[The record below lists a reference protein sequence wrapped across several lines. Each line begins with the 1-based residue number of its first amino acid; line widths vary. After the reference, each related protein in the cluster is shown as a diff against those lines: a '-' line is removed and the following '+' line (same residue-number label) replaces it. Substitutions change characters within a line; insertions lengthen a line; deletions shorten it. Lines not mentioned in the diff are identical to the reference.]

1 MRDIKDI
8 KEIVEQSMELTLNSI
23 KFIELEILFRLAEKI
38 GTLNNADKLY
48 TLLSRGDVIYEKCFN
63 NENYLIANAKIILK
77 TMSHAKV
84 YHDAIKEYEISSNR
98 AYAMYIIDGKTLKRN
113 PNKPLVY
120 ENRIADYD
128 ALLSGLEK
136 RRKSCKEKANS
147 KDTYLVRTSTGNDVR
162 IRYEQLK
169 IKNETFEEKS
179 RKTGT
184 IVATMEEIMKAA
196 DKLDVIEGTNYRR
209 KTLEENIYE
218 VSTGKKIKA
227 KEYKIDGVV
236 NMAGQVAAGKSTFA
250 DALSVSLMDN
260 GYRVVMVLSTVD
272 AVIKKAE
279 LLRKLDY
286 EVCTLIGNYGRG
298 RHIDNQMRGMDY
310 LPKYVS
316 ETLQQPCLLNAVI
329 DESTEVIKYGQE
341 PCVTLKNAMNSA
353 SKKTFVCQYFDVC
366 SRTMNDRKMKSA
378 DIVITTLEGLCYC
391 AFGAEKENFLQYAIA
406 NFDLVIMDEV
416 DSVVCSLDNVFAPM
430 LAVNDYLT
438 KNSDYRFEYKN
449 SGLKNKRESNK
460 DEQEFILKLD
470 KFEYLMISISSEISA
485 YRTGWSESDLKSF
498 SAMSLLNKLDP
509 NSKTTGV
516 IPLNIWNAFYG
527 LLKPQSIKK
536 GNVREVELLNV
547 AETGELSVPYM
558 IQKISEIIGNEA
570 EDDPE
575 KIGAKIK
582 KIKAQF
588 EELNAGSLKKL
599 LFILKVI
606 AFEQLYRELSGLVEG
621 MSDVPIELREIL
633 NRNLRT
639 QQKFMP
645 NAPVGNTLAIEV
657 RDDEMYI
664 KKQFALGR
672 ALALRMPYLLLDNK
686 GNALGANVLLMSGT
700 GYMPGSERYHIGDR
714 VDYVIE
720 AEQAKRDYI
729 ANTKIVNLMS
739 STCVSGTKPELK
751 NQYLKALIEE
761 NEKKIIKCVKQ
772 DEKLLLIVNSY
783 EQSKVAYKAVEKIL
797 RKHEADC
804 EVWYLKSDSGEL
816 EGNSFDNALQ
826 RRDITS
832 FKDGIL
838 IAPACVIERGYNIVD
853 ISGNAWFDTVMF
865 LVRPMVDPSDYN
877 VQVQK
882 VNGYI
887 MNHYTGLSYR
897 NRIDVMDQMRKEAFD
912 RYAKLNGTK
921 GGLSDLPEEMRIDAI
936 ASLFVVIE
944 QVFGR
949 LCRLGSNLKEKYPT
963 IYWADGA
970 FNASEDGKFDTL
982 KELEKYLENL
992 MEHSYNP
999 LVAKT
1004 LYEPFYLA
1012 LKGERI

>member
-1 MRDIKDI
+1 MRYIKDI
-8 KEIVEQSMELTLNSI
+8 KEIVEQSMELTLDSI

-38 GTLNNADKLY
+38 GMLNNADKLY

-128 ALLSGLEK
+128 ALLSGLKK

-147 KDTYLVRTSTGNDVR
+147 KDIYLVRTSAGNDVR

-250 DALSVSLMDN
+250 DALSVSLVDN

-316 ETLQQPCLLNAVI
+316 VILQQPCLLNAVI

-366 SRTMNDRKMKSA
+366 PRTMNDRKMKSA

-391 AFGAEKENFLQYAIA
+391 TFGAEKENFLQYAIA

-416 DSVVCSLDNVFAPM
+416 DSVVCSLDNVFAPT

-449 SGLKNKRESNK
+449 SGLKKKRESNK

-516 IPLNIWNAFYG
+516 IPANIWNAFYG

-536 GNVREVELLNV
+536 GNVREGELLNV

-588 EELNAGSLKKL
+588 EALNAGSLKKL

-621 MSDVPIELREIL
+621 MSDVPIELREML

-729 ANTKIVNLMS
+729 ANTKIVNLRS

-877 VQVQK
+877 VHVQK

-887 MNHYTGLSYR
+887 MNHYTGLNYG

-921 GGLSDLPEEMRIDAI
+921 GSLSDLPEEMRIDAI

-963 IYWADGA
+963 IYWVDGA
-970 FNASEDGKFDTL
+970 FNASENGKFDTL

-992 MEHSYNP
+992 MGHSHNP

>member
-84 YHDAIKEYEISSNR
+84 YYDAIKEYEISSNR

-877 VQVQK
+877 VHVQK